1 MAGTT
6 TLTITTANLIRTG
19 TRMADSAA
27 LLRLMSWLSP
37 VFPTG
42 SFAYSGGLE
51 RAVADGLVS
60 DAETLREW
68 TSSALKH
75 GSQWNDAILLAVAWR
90 AAGDPEAHEEL
101 CELAEALCG
110 SQTRLRETVSQGEAF
125 LGAATAW
132 LPAHVAALPPKPV
145 LPVAVGAI
153 AAITGT
159 PLDLTLNA
167 YLHAF
172 ANAQLQAAIRLSV
185 TGQKGTAALLA
196 YLEPLILETA
206 ELAQRSSID
215 DLGGCAIT
223 AEIAAMNHSQLQ
235 PKLFLS

>member
-1 MAGTT
+1 MT
-6 TLTITTANLIRTG
+6 
-19 TRMADSAA
+19 DSAS

-42 SFAYSGGLE
+42 SFAYSSGLE
-51 RAVADGLVS
+51 RAVGDGLVS
-60 DAETLREW
+60 DTETLREW
-68 TSSALKH
+68 TSSALRH
-75 GSQWNDAILLAVAWR
+75 GSQWNDAVLLAAAWNTK
-90 AAGDPEAHEEL
+90 GDANTLAEL
-101 CELAEALCG
+101 CQLAEALCG
-110 SQTRLRETVSQGEAF
+110 SHTRLRETVNQGEAF

-132 LPAHVAALPPKPV
+132 LRADAASLPRKPA
-145 LPVAVGAI
+145 LPVAVGAV
-153 AAITGT
+153 AAMTET
-159 PLDLTLNA
+159 PLELTLNA

-196 YLEPLILETA
+196 ELEPLIAETA
-206 ELAQRSSID
+206 KLAQRSSID

>member
-1 MAGTT
+1 MT
-6 TLTITTANLIRTG
+6 
-19 TRMADSAA
+19 DSAS

-42 SFAYSGGLE
+42 SFAYSAGLE

-68 TSSALKH
+68 TSSALRL
-75 GSQWNDAILLAVAWR
+75 GSQWNDAVLLAAAWN
-90 AAGDPEAHEEL
+90 AKGDANILAEL
-101 CELAEALCG
+101 SQLAEALCG
-110 SQTRLRETVSQGEAF
+110 SHTRLRETVNQGEAF
-125 LGAATAW
+125 LSAATNWLPTGAAS
-132 LPAHVAALPPKPV
+132 LPPKPA
-145 LPVAVGAI
+145 LPVAVGAV
-153 AAITGT
+153 AGATAT

-167 YLHAF
+167 YLHGF

-185 TGQKGTAALLA
+185 TGQKGAAALLA
-196 YLEPLILETA
+196 QLEPLIAETA

-215 DLGGCAIT
+215 ELGSCAIT